1 MISVYNHCRKMQCS
15 KELMDLMK
23 IITIIIPCFNEES
36 GIEILYNSLK
46 SMINSMPKYNFQLL
60 LIDDGSN
67 DKTLYLI
74 KNLHSKDKMV
84 SYLSLSRNFGKENAM
99 LAGLDYAEGD
109 AVILMDADLQ
119 DPPGLIPQMIAEWEN
134 GYNDVYA
141 RRRTRAG
148 ETWTKKATA
157 HLYYRILRK
166 FAEIDIPADVGD
178 FRLLDRQVVN
188 ALCSLREK
196 QRYTKGLF
204 SWVGYN
210 KKELLFDRDP
220 RAAGNSKMNFL
231 KLFGLAVDGITSFSV
246 APLRLASIL
255 GLAISSLA
263 FAYLLFVI
271 IKTVLFG
278 DPVAGYPSMISIILF
293 MGGIQL
299 VVLGIIGEYVGR
311 IFYESKG
318 RPDYLV
324 NEYNGEKV
332 FIKRAQ
338 EVVVQEN
345 LPERSKDYE

>member
-1 MISVYNHCRKMQCS
+1 MKSVTILVPCYNEEKCLDILHERLQDIIRKIDTYEFTILLVNDGSKDNTLAKMQ
-15 KELMDLMK
+15 ELH
-23 IITIIIPCFNEES
+23 E
-36 GIEILYNSLK
+36 
-46 SMINSMPKYNFQLL
+46 
-60 LIDDGSN
+60 
-67 DKTLYLI
+67 
-74 KNLHSKDKMV
+74 KDPSV

-119 DPPGLIPQMIAEWEN
+119 DPPELIPQMLQEWEK
-134 GYNDVYA
+134 GYDDIYA

-148 ETWTKKATA
+148 ETWFKKVSA
-157 HLYYRILRK
+157 HWYYRVLQK

-178 FRLLDRQVVN
+178 FRLLDRQAVD

-204 SWVGYN
+204 SWIGYN

-220 RAAGNSKMNFL
+220 RAVGSSKMNFV
-231 KLFGLAVDGITSFSV
+231 KLFSLAVDGITSFSV
-246 APLRLASIL
+246 APLRLASVL
-255 GLAISSLA
+255 GIVISSVA
-263 FAYLLFVI
+263 FIYLLFVI
-271 IKTVLFG
+271 GKTLLFG

-311 IFYESKG
+311 IFYEAKR

-324 NEYNGEKV
+324 SEYNGEKV
-332 FIKRAQ
+332 
-338 EVVVQEN
+338 
-345 LPERSKDYE
+345 LMERRVNNE